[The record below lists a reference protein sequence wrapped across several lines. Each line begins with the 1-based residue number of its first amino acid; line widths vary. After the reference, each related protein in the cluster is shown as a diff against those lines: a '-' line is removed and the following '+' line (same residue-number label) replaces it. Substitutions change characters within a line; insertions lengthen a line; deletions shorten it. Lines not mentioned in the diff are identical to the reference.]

1 MEIYKYIER
10 ILIIIVT
17 PIFCITYMIM
27 KNIIQVNQLIHIYNN
42 SYITQEGNMVITT
55 KKGQGK

>member
-1 MEIYKYIER
+1 MEIYNYIER

-27 KNIIQVNQLIHIYNN
+27 KNIIQVNQLI
-42 SYITQEGNMVITT
+42 YIFNH
-55 KKGQGK
+55 